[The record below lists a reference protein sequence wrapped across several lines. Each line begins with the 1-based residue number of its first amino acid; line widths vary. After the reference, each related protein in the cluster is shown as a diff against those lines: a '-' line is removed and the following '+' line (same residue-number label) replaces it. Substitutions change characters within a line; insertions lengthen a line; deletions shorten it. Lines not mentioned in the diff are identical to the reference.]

1 MINTRERNRSPRAS
15 RGVLVTATLALG
27 LALVAGTASPV
38 AAQISMP
45 SITAP
50 KQAANRAVAATNA
63 HTAAMQNVDNNT
75 PAAPA
80 AAASAAAA
88 PHAQATPIKLSTP
101 ATNAPAKGAPAADKP
116 VMSVAS
122 HPAAAADGK
131 GDAKGPTP
139 AAGAKT
145 TAGAAVPATS
155 AVATK
160 GGAPAA
166 AAGPGAVGDSAG
178 NSISVT
184 QRGVKGEVSLNR
196 EVFSY
201 DQGARRDPFI
211 SLMRSG
217 DLRPMLSD
225 LRLVAVLYDA
235 TGQNSIAVL
244 RDQSNKDQYR
254 ARVGTT
260 MGRMRVM
267 QIQPK
272 QVVFTIEEV
281 GFSRQETLALGDT
294 TKARTP

>member
-1 MINTRERNRSPRAS
+1 MRAAVVMAVAVSPFAVSRA
-15 RGVLVTATLALG
+15 G
-27 LALVAGTASPV
+27 
-38 AAQISMP
+38 AQISIP

-50 KQAANRAVAATNA
+50 KQAAMRAAAATNA
-63 HTAAMQNVDNNT
+63 QTAAMQDVGGT
-75 PAAPA
+75 PPQTHAPAPTPMPSRPLAPITASTPTGTGNKPVVSSASHPAVPDTKAAVAAPA
-80 AAASAAAA
+80 APKTLVAGKPAAV
-88 PHAQATPIKLSTP
+88 T
-101 ATNAPAKGAPAADKP
+101 APAKGA
-116 VMSVAS
+116 
-122 HPAAAADGK
+122 
-131 GDAKGPTP
+131 
-139 AAGAKT
+139 
-145 TAGAAVPATS
+145 VPA
-155 AVATK
+155 
-160 GGAPAA
+160 G
-166 AAGPGAVGDSAG
+166 GPGSATVVGDSG
-178 NSISVT
+178 SSISVT

-201 DQGARRDPFI
+201 DAGARRDPFI

-225 LRLVAVLYDA
+225 LRLVAVLYDV

>member
-1 MINTRERNRSPRAS
+1 MITHHRITPPRGARGTVMRAAVVMAVAVSPFAVSRA
-15 RGVLVTATLALG
+15 G
-27 LALVAGTASPV
+27 
-38 AAQISMP
+38 AQISIP

-50 KQAANRAVAATNA
+50 KQAAMRAAAATNA
-63 HTAAMQNVDNNT
+63 QTAAMQDVGGT
-75 PAAPA
+75 PPQTHAPAPTPMPSRPLAPITASTPTGTGNKPVVSSASHPAVPDTKAAVAAPA
-80 AAASAAAA
+80 APKTLVAG
-88 PHAQATPIKLSTP
+88 K
-101 ATNAPAKGAPAADKP
+101 PAA
-116 VMSVAS
+116 V
-122 HPAAAADGK
+122 
-131 GDAKGPTP
+131 
-139 AAGAKT
+139 
-145 TAGAAVPATS
+145 TAPGSAT
-155 AVATK
+155 V
-160 GGAPAA
+160 
-166 AAGPGAVGDSAG
+166 VGDSG
-178 NSISVT
+178 SSISVT

-201 DQGARRDPFI
+201 DAGARRDPFI

-225 LRLVAVLYDA
+225 LRLVAVLYDV